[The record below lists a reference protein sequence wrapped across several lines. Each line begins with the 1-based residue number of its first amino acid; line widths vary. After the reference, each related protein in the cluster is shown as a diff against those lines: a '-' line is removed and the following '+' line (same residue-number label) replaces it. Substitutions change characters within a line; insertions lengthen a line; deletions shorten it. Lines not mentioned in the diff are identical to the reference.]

1 MNDPRRKNPAVG
13 VGVLIVAIVLLV
25 IGTLLFNAIRGK
37 REYEEANPEQP
48 ASVAASAVVSPASGA
63 AQ

>member
-1 MNDPRRKNPAVG
+1 MNDPRRKNPAFG
-13 VGVLIVAIVLLV
+13 VGVLIVVIVLLV

-37 REYEEANPEQP
+37 REYGEANQP
-48 ASVAASAVVSPASGA
+48 QAASGAASAAARAASGA

>member
-1 MNDPRRKNPAVG
+1 MNDPRRKNPAFG
-13 VGVLIVAIVLLV
+13 VGVFIVVVVLLV

-37 REYEEANPEQP
+37 REYEEATQPQP
-48 ASVAASAVVSPASGA
+48 ASEAASAAVSSARGA